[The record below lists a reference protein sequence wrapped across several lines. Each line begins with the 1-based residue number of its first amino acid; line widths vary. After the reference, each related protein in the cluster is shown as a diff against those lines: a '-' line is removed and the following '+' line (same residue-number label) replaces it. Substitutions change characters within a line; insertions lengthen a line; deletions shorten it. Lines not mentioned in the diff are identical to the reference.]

1 MLDYAL
7 GLIETRGLVG
17 AIEAADAMV
26 KAAHVE
32 LIGKERVDAGFI
44 VIKVKGDVA
53 SVKAAVD
60 AGAAAAQRVGELI
73 STHVIPRPDADVE
86 ILIYPP
92 PSQTKEKSLP
102 HFPKAEPEKKKK
114 EKPTAVPPSEP
125 KKKRGRPVKSKKG
138 IQQKIEEQP
147 QVEIPLVVEQAA
159 EPIPVVEPTAPLPIV
174 NDSIPAVDEQSY
186 MAELDKLSVHE
197 LRHYARS
204 VPGLSIYGRQ
214 ISRANRGELEAELL
228 KVKFPK

>member
-7 GLIETRGLVG
+7 GLIETRGLIG

-73 STHVIPRPDADVE
+73 STHVIPRPDTDVE

-102 HFPKAEPEKKKK
+102 HFPKSEPEKKKK
-114 EKPTAVPPSEP
+114 EKLPVSPPPAP
-125 KKKRGRPVKSKKG
+125 KKKRGRPAKSKAEVQPKV
-138 IQQKIEEQP
+138 EEQP
-147 QVEIPLVVEQAA
+147 QIK
-159 EPIPVVEPTAPLPIV
+159 IPVVAEQQAEVIPVVQPTALSPVV
-174 NDSIPAVDEQSY
+174 NDSIPALDEQSY
-186 MAELDKLSVHE
+186 IAELDKLSVHE

-204 VPGLSIYGRQ
+204 VQGLPIYGRQ
-214 ISRANRGELEAELL
+214 ISRANRDELVNELL

>member
-7 GLIETRGLVG
+7 GLIETRGLIG

-44 VIKVKGDVA
+44 CVKVKGDVA

-92 PSQTKEKSLP
+92 RSQTKEKSLP
-102 HFPKAEPEKKKK
+102 HFVQPKVEKKKK
-114 EKPTAVPPSEP
+114 EVVEFPSSP
-125 KKKRGRPVKSKKG
+125 QKKKLGRPPKPKQVAPQ
-138 IQQKIEEQP
+138 IIEEQQP
-147 QVEIPLVVEQAA
+147 VEVPSVEISPIIEQPA
-159 EPIPVVEPTAPLPIV
+159 EQIPIAGQPVVPFTE
-174 NDSIPAVDEQSY
+174 DEQTY
-186 MAELDKLSVHE
+186 IQELDKFSVHE

-204 VPGLSIYGRQ
+204 VEGLAIYGRQ
-214 ISRANRGELEAELL
+214 ISRANRDELINELL